1 MFQNVVKSCIIH
13 PSYPQFPKLVGI
25 SLGLI
30 AAPHPR
36 FPVQNFALQTKRTA
50 AVEEEEQHQQEDE
63 HLLWVN
69 AKEFVSWLPKSQ
81 FVKKKKKK
89 EEEARSQSMVA

>member
-1 MFQNVVKSCIIH
+1 MLLELHH
-13 PSYPQFPKLVGI
+13 PSILSTIPQTCGNFTV
-25 SLGLI
+25 GLI

-50 AVEEEEQHQQEDE
+50 AVEEEEQHQQEDQ

-69 AKEFVSWLPKSQ
+69 AKEFVSLLQKSQ